1 MMRVSHSYATEDE
14 RWQAIVRRDK
24 RADGM
29 FCYVVRTTGVY
40 SRPSCVART
49 PRRENVR
56 FFSTV
61 DEAERAGYRSCRRCR
76 PDEPDLGK
84 HHAAAVRKACVEI
97 DSCAEPPSLDK
108 LSAVAGFSRFHF
120 HRIFKAVT
128 GVTPHAYITA
138 RRARR
143 VRRELSTSD
152 TVTDAIYRSGF
163 HSSGRFYAE
172 TPDMLGMT
180 PTSFRNGGSGTSI
193 RFSIGHNTLGSVLIA
208 AADKG
213 VCAVLV
219 GDHAA
224 ALVRRLK
231 ALFPRARLV
240 DPDPEFDELVAE
252 ALDRA
257 EPPAIGRKLPPD
269 IQGIALDV
277 GVRQILRERGYEA
290 AA

>member
-1 MMRVSHSYATEDE
+1 MRSYTTEDE

-24 RADGM
+24 RADGR

-49 PRRENVR
+49 PRRENVL
-56 FFSTV
+56 FLSTFG
-61 DEAERAGYRSCRRCR
+61 DAESAGYRPCRRCR
-76 PDEPDLGK
+76 PDEPELRED
-84 HHAAAVRKACVEI
+84 HASAVRKACVKI
-97 DSCAEPPSLDK
+97 DSCAEPPSLDD
-108 LSAVAGFSRFHF
+108 LAAVAGFSRFHF

-128 GVTPHAYITA
+128 GVTPHAYLTA

-143 VRRELSTSD
+143 VRHELSTSD

-163 HSSGRFYAE
+163 HSNGRFYAE
-172 TPDMLGMT
+172 TPEMLGMT
-180 PTSFRNGGSGTSI
+180 PTSFRNGGRGASI
-193 RFSIGHNTLGSVLIA
+193 RFSIGACRLGSVLIA

-219 GDHAA
+219 GDRGT

-231 ALFPRARLV
+231 TLFPRARLV
-240 DPDPEFDELVAE
+240 DRDPRFDDLVAD

-257 EPPAIGRKLPPD
+257 EPPVLGRVLPAD
-269 IQGIALDV
+269 IQGTALDV
-277 GVRQILRERGYEA
+277 GVRQILRERGYEVA
-290 AA
+290 A